1 MKKFVVV
8 ISLFTSLAAL
18 PAFGQGYGFFGS
30 FPHSVW
36 DGFTT
41 PGLSVA
47 STHVN
52 LAFLWGPNGD
62 VPMVESILNGVPTNS
77 TILNSTWSVA
87 AAWTDIL
94 NDPNFT
100 FGVDNNTSAMAVAHS
115 APTGGFSYD
124 GSAAFP
130 ITGTTIGNAY
140 TLFVIGWDASYSTP
154 QSAAANG
161 AAVGWS
167 QPFNYT
173 VVSQITPPN
182 TLSVVPFGV
191 AGVPEPG
198 VWVLMGFGGLPF
210 LFFRQR
216 K

>member
-1 MKKFVVV
+1 MKKFIVV
-8 ISLFTSLAAL
+8 ISLITSLAAL
-18 PAFGQGYGFFGS
+18 SAFGQGYGFFGS

-41 PGLSVA
+41 PNLSVA

-77 TILNSTWSVA
+77 TTLNSTWSVA

-100 FGVDNNTSAMAVAHS
+100 FGVDNNTSAMAVAQS

-124 GSAAFP
+124 VGAAFP
-130 ITGTTIGNAY
+130 ITGTTIGTAY
-140 TLFVIGWDASYSTP
+140 TVFVIGWDASYSTP
-154 QSAAANG
+154 QLAAAAG

-167 QPFNYT
+167 QSFNYT
-173 VVSQITPPN
+173 VVNQITPPN
-182 TLSVVPFGV
+182 IMSVVPFGV

-198 VWVLMGFGGLPF
+198 TLALMGVGGLSF
-210 LFFRQR
+210 LFFRRR